1 MNPKVRLYDFNVYDK
16 DNKDNQDL
24 IDEEDE
30 EDKKDFGN
38 KKQFM
43 IQMFGMDEAGND
55 YSILVDNYNPFFY
68 VLINKDKVG
77 KNEKNEIIE
86 FIRKKMGKWYAND
99 LLDTHCR
106 LRKKKK
112 DATTN

>member
-1 MNPKVRLYDFNVYDK
+1 MNPKVRLYDFKVYDK

-43 IQMFGMDEAGND
+43 IQ
-55 YSILVDNYNPFFY
+55 
-68 VLINKDKVG
+68 
-77 KNEKNEIIE
+77 
-86 FIRKKMGKWYAND
+86 
-99 LLDTHCR
+99 
-106 LRKKKK
+106 
-112 DATTN
+112 